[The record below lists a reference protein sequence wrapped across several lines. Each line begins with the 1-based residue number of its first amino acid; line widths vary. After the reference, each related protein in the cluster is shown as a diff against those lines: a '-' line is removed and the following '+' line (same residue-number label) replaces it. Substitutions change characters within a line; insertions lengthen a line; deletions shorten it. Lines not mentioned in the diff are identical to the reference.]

1 MAGILEDFHLCQ
13 LRALACEQ
21 RFALF
26 AQAGTD
32 GIEYRYLLP
41 CHDLPPV
48 GARIGLGD
56 QLIGRA
62 HGHLQRRP
70 QYGLADVVGRRCPE
84 NAAGEVTQ
92 VLLAFP
98 GVGAAPLRTTR

>member
-41 CHDLPPV
+41 
-48 GARIGLGD
+48 
-56 QLIGRA
+56 
-62 HGHLQRRP
+62 
-70 QYGLADVVGRRCPE
+70 
-84 NAAGEVTQ
+84 
-92 VLLAFP
+92 
-98 GVGAAPLRTTR
+98 